1 MALEAKNLPARGGDI
16 RDTSSIPGSG
26 RSPGEG
32 NGNRSSILAW
42 KIPWTE
48 EPAELQSIGL
58 QRVGHKRGD
67 LAHTCT
73 LLWRAGLCFG
83 REMISLRTLVR
94 HSGSPASAQTRCAV
108 RACQD
113 NPGGRLLGRQCV
125 WAVWGAGT
133 LQKSQVLGAGEV
145 SWPDSPPVPEEM
157 V

>member
-1 MALEAKNLPARGGDI
+1 M
-16 RDTSSIPGSG
+16 
-26 RSPGEG
+26 
-32 NGNRSSILAW
+32 
-42 KIPWTE
+42 
-48 EPAELQSIGL
+48 
-58 QRVGHKRGD
+58 
-67 LAHTCT
+67 
-73 LLWRAGLCFG
+73 
-83 REMISLRTLVR
+83 R
-94 HSGSPASAQTRCAV
+94 HSGSPASVQTRCAV